1 MNIVIEEDRQQPE
14 LPFWQQATAFLVAC
28 AALISRRP
36 DAILHPQFWAE
47 DGHVWFAEAY
57 NLGWGHALFRTYA
70 GYFQTLPRLGAAL
83 AQLVPLAFAPL
94 AMNLIAVAV
103 QALPVSLL
111 LSSRSS
117 AWGSLRYRALMA
129 AIYLALPNMREIGAI
144 LTNSQ
149 WVLAL
154 AAFLVL
160 AALTPKTI
168 AGKVFD
174 AFVLLLCGLTGPF
187 CVFLFP
193 IAVWIA
199 WRRRDAWRWAES
211 GILAAACLIQA
222 WALLVMDRAG
232 RADAA
237 LGAGPA
243 LLTRIVGGH
252 VFLGTLL
259 GGNQLASYAGAAI
272 FLLLL
277 GAAIVG
283 ATIVA
288 LCFTRTTV
296 EMKLLLLFCFAIF
309 GAALISP
316 ESYPD
321 PGLTRWQSLAA
332 AGGVR
337 YWFLPSLAF
346 AWSLLWCAHSRSTV
360 LKRVSAVLL
369 FLMCFGIVRDWELP
383 AFANLHFAE
392 EAKRF
397 EAAPSGTAV
406 VIPENPQGWTLV
418 LKRKTSQ

>member
-1 MNIVIEEDRQQPE
+1 MNIVSQEKRQHE
-14 LPFWQQATAFLVAC
+14 LPLWQHAAAFLVAC
-28 AALISRRP
+28 AVLISRRP

-57 NLGWGHALFRTYA
+57 NLGWGHALLRTYA
-70 GYFQTLPRLGAAL
+70 GYFQTLPRIGAAL
-83 AQLVPLAFAPL
+83 ALLVPLALAPL
-94 AMNLIAVAV
+94 VMNLIAIVV

-117 AWGSLRYRALMA
+117 AWGSLRYRAFMA
-129 AIYLALPNMREIGAI
+129 AIYLALPNMREISAI

-160 AALTPKTI
+160 AALSPKTVS
-168 AGKVFD
+168 GKVVH
-174 AFVLLLCGLTGPF
+174 AFILLFCGLTGPF

-193 IAVWIA
+193 ISIFLA
-199 WRRRDAWRWAES
+199 WRRRDAWRWAEA
-211 GILAAACLIQA
+211 GILAAACLIQT

-232 RADAA
+232 RANAA

-243 LLTRIVGGH
+243 LFTRIAGGH

-283 ATIVA
+283 STIVA
-288 LCFTRTTV
+288 LCFMRANV
-296 EMKLLLLFCFAIF
+296 EMRLLLLFCFAILA
-309 GAALISP
+309 AALISP

-346 AWSLLWCAHSRSTV
+346 AWSLLWCANSHSTA

-369 FLMCFGIVRDWELP
+369 FLMCFGVVRDWELP

-397 EAAPSGTAV
+397 EAAPPGTAV

-418 LKRKTSQ
+418 LKRKPSQ

>member
-1 MNIVIEEDRQQPE
+1 MNTVRVEERQQAE
-14 LPFWQQATAFLVAC
+14 LPFWQQAAAFLVAC
-28 AALISRRP
+28 AVLISRRP
-36 DAILHPQFWAE
+36 DAILHAQFWAE

-57 NLGWGHALFRTYA
+57 NLGWAHALFRTYA

-83 AQLVPLAFAPL
+83 ALLVPLAFAPL
-94 AMNLIAVAV
+94 PMNLIAIAV
-103 QALPVSLL
+103 QALPASLL

-129 AIYLALPNMREIGAI
+129 AIYLALPNVREIGAI

-160 AALTPKTI
+160 TASAPKSL

-174 AFVLLLCGLTGPF
+174 ISILLLCALTGPF
-187 CVFLFP
+187 CVFLLP
-193 IAVWIA
+193 VAVFLA
-199 WRRRDAWRWAES
+199 WRRRKAWDLAGV
-211 GILAAACLIQA
+211 GILLAGCIVQA
-222 WALLVMDRAG
+222 WALLVMDRSG
-232 RADAA
+232 RANAA

-243 LLTRIVGGH
+243 LFTRILGGH
-252 VFLGTLL
+252 VFLGILL
-259 GGNQLASYAGAAI
+259 GGNQLASYAGPAI

-277 GAAIVG
+277 CAAAG
-283 ATIVA
+283 GVA
-288 LCFTRTTV
+288 IIGLCFMRATV
-296 EMKLLLLFCFAIF
+296 EMRLLLLFCFAIF
-309 GAALISP
+309 AAALISP

-321 PGLTRWQSLAA
+321 PGLTLWQSLAA

-346 AWSLLWCAHSRSTV
+346 AWSLLWSFQSESTI
-360 LKRVSAVLL
+360 LRRVSAVLL
-369 FLMCFGIVRDWELP
+369 FLMCFGVVRDWELP
-383 AFANLHFAE
+383 PFANLHFAA

-397 EAAPSGTAV
+397 EAAPPGTAV

-418 LKRKTSQ
+418 LKRKPER

>member
-1 MNIVIEEDRQQPE
+1 
-14 LPFWQQATAFLVAC
+14 LPAWQQAVAFLVAC
-28 AALISRRP
+28 AVLISRRP

-57 NLGWGHALFRTYA
+57 NLGWGHALLRTYA
-70 GYFQTLPRLGAAL
+70 GYFQTLPRIGAAL
-83 AQLVPLAFAPL
+83 ALLAPLTLAPL
-94 AMNLIAVAV
+94 AMNLIAIAV

-117 AWGSLRYRALMA
+117 AWGSLRHRAFMA
-129 AIYLALPNMREIGAI
+129 VIYLALPNMREIGAI

-160 AALTPKTI
+160 VALTPKTI

-174 AFVLLLCGLTGPF
+174 ASVVLICGLTGPF
-187 CVFLFP
+187 CVFLLP

-199 WRRRDAWRWAES
+199 WRDRNAWRWAVV
-211 GILAAACLIQA
+211 GILAAACFIQA

-232 RADAA
+232 RANAA

-243 LLTRIVGGH
+243 LFMRILGGH

-259 GGNQLASYAGAAI
+259 GGNQLASYAGTAI

-288 LCFTRTTV
+288 LCFMRATV
-296 EMKLLLLFCFAIF
+296 EMKLLLLFCFAILA
-309 GAALISP
+309 AALISP

-346 AWSLLWCAHSRSTV
+346 SWSLLWCANSRSTA

-383 AFANLHFAE
+383 ALANLHFAE

-397 EAAPSGTAV
+397 EAAPPGTAV

-418 LKRKTSQ
+418 LKRKPAQ